1 MIVKYGRTCPE
12 GFLPVFSV
20 NTEDEAKKLL
30 ILVCPRNEN
39 GEFVAPELAREQTLD
54 NLWAF
59 GDKLERAYGMM
70 TKLKKAK
77 A

>member
-1 MIVKYGRTCPE
+1 MTVPE

-20 NTEDEAKKLL
+20 NTEEEAQRLL
-30 ILVCPRNEN
+30 MLACKRNYA
-39 GEFVAPELAREQTLD
+39 GELIAPELAQEQTLD

-59 GDKLERAYGMM
+59 GDRLEGLYKAM
-70 TKLKKAK
+70 KKAGRD